1 MNAAQAAQQEPGAGA
16 RSTRSGALRMGGAAA
31 AVAAVALGGGTAGAQ
46 APRPAAAA
54 PRQSVTLDAARAL
67 VDAALARAQAIG
79 VPMSVVVVDESGVLK
94 AFARMDGN
102 SQASVQL
109 VQSKAF
115 TANAFRAPTHVLAAN
130 NAADPTRVAS
140 IAAEPN
146 MTLLA
151 GGYPIAAG
159 GVVVGGLGVGGG
171 SPQQDMEVAE
181 AALTVLQ

>member
-1 MNAAQAAQQEPGAGA
+1 MNAGQAVQQEAGRGRPEHALRGVAYGRGGRGPSPSPLWAGHGRRPGAP
-16 RSTRSGALRMGGAAA
+16 
-31 AVAAVALGGGTAGAQ
+31 AGRQ
-46 APRPAAAA
+46 PRHG
-54 PRQSVTLDAARAL
+54 QSVTLDAPAL

-140 IAAEPN
+140 IAAELN

-159 GVVVGGLGVGGG
+159 GVVVGGIGVGGG